1 MLLMDIITWEPK
13 DSAKVGN
20 LYANYE
26 YPKGINVIDEWI
38 DLTGYRMF
46 VIYETEG
53 EKIYAPSITPFIG
66 LCRFETIPVMKADVY
81 KQMAQEHAEKTGGG
95 KPETGQ
101 GEETGE
107 KEPLE
112 YFKEQIDYL
121 EKRIQRLEHHSFVQ
135 QEDVT

>member
-13 DSAKVGN
+13 DSAKVGE

-26 YPKGINVIDEWI
+26 YPKGMKVIDEWI

-53 EKIYAPSITPFIG
+53 EKIYAPSISPFIG
-66 LCRFETIPVMKADVY
+66 LCRFETIPVMEADKY
-81 KQMAQEHAEKTGGG
+81 THMAQERAEGTGGG
-95 KPETGQ
+95 KPGTEQREDT
-101 GEETGE
+101 TE
-107 KEPLE
+107 KELR
-112 YFKEQIDYL
+112 EQIEHL
-121 EKRIQRLEHHSFVQ
+121 EKRVERLEHHSFVQ